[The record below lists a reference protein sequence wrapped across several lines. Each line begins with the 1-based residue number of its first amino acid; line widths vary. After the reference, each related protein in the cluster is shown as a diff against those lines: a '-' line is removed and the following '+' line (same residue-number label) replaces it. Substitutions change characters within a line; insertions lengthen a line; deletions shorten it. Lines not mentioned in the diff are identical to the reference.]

1 MNIIIVMFVMLARMF
16 VASSMN
22 NIITVMNGTGYYF
35 EKAGIGDYV
44 ILTMGEDVIG
54 NLDAAL
60 EDNPYV
66 DDYRLET
73 VIYVSDEKIT
83 REDGSELFGR
93 NVNLIQSLDSSR
105 IHFFDENNK
114 EVTTVAPGK
123 VYITSDFLKR
133 NNLKK
138 GDKIIINHGGVK
150 VTFSVEGRIKDA

>member
-1 MNIIIVMFVMLARMF
+1 MIRSILKKDLKRKKTMNIIILMFVMLATMF

-73 VIYVSDEKIT
+73 VIYVRRK
-83 REDGSELFGR
+83 
-93 NVNLIQSLDSSR
+93 
-105 IHFFDENNK
+105 
-114 EVTTVAPGK
+114 
-123 VYITSDFLKR
+123 
-133 NNLKK
+133 
-138 GDKIIINHGGVK
+138 
-150 VTFSVEGRIKDA
+150 